1 MEWLLNGS
9 GLLFEMMA
17 FFKAINVLLLL
28 LLLYRWTTQEVNG

>member
-28 LLLYRWTTQEVNG
+28 LYRWTTQEVNG

>member
-17 FFKAINVLLLL
+17 FFKAINVLL
-28 LLLYRWTTQEVNG
+28 YRWTTQEVNG